1 MIHVAAGFDLDDF
14 KRAAELGASNAAI
27 AESGRL
33 AFVAGQ
39 VAVDAEGTI
48 VAPGDV
54 AAQTPVVLD
63 NIALVLMGL
72 GAGFAD
78 VLEFTTYI
86 VGPESREP
94 WLAARTEAYERL
106 FPDGQYPAN
115 TLLIISG
122 LARPELM
129 VEVSAVARLPD

>member
-1 MIHVAAGFDLDDF
+1 MSKTVTYLNPPGAPAP
-14 KRAAELGASNAAI
+14 LGLYSNVAI
-27 AESGRL
+27 AEPGRL
-33 AFVAGQ
+33 AFIAGQ
-39 VAVDAEGTI
+39 VAVDARGEI
-48 VAPGDV
+48 VAPQDV

-63 NIALVLMGL
+63 NIGL
-72 GAGFAD
+72 ILKDLGVTFAE

-94 WLAARTEAYERL
+94 WLAPRTEAYGRL
-106 FPDGQYPAN
+106 FPEGNYPAN

-129 VEVSAVARLPD
+129 VEVSAVARLPG

>member
-1 MIHVAAGFDLDDF
+1 MSKAVTYLNPPGAPAP
-14 KRAAELGASNAAI
+14 LGLYSNAAI
-27 AESGRL
+27 AEPGRL
-33 AFVAGQ
+33 AFIAGQ

-63 NIALVLMGL
+63 NIGLVLKGL
-72 GAGFAD
+72 GASFAD

-86 VGPESREP
+86 VGTESRES
-94 WLAARTEAYERL
+94 WLAARTEVYGRL
-106 FPDGQYPAN
+106 FPEGNYPAN
-115 TLLIISG
+115 TLLIIGG

>member
-1 MIHVAAGFDLDDF
+1 MPKSVTYLNPPSAPAPLGLYSNVAVAEAG
-14 KRAAELGASNAAI
+14 RI
-27 AESGRL
+27 A
-33 AFVAGQ
+33 FIAGQ
-39 VAVDAEGTI
+39 VAVDEEGAI
-48 VAPGDV
+48 VAPHDV

-63 NIALVLMGL
+63 NIGLILQDL
-72 GAGFAD
+72 GADFSD

-94 WLAARTEAYERL
+94 WLKARTLAYEHH
-106 FPDGQYPAN
+106 FPEGDYPAN

-129 VEVSAVARLPD
+129 VEISAVVALPG